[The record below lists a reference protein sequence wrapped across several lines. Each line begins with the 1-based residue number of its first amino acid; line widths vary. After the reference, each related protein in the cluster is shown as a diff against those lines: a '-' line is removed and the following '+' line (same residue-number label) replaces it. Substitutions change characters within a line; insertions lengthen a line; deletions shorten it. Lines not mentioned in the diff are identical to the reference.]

1 MAFEVTFSYKKDANV
16 SRRNVLAATQR
27 AFVTCAVTLGYVIV
41 TIECYKLLQIVTL
54 YEINVTKRS
63 VDL

>member
-1 MAFEVTFSYKKDANV
+1 M
-16 SRRNVLAATQR
+16 SRGNALAATQR

-41 TIECYKLLQIVTL
+41 TIECYKLLQIVIL